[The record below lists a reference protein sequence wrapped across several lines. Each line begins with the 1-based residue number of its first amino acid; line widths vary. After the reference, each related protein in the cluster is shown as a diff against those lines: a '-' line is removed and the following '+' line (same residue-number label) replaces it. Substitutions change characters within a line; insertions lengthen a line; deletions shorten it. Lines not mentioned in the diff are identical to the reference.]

1 MCTASLARLRFEST
15 VLIHVSM
22 LHMLVYYSCV
32 RTNIPHAVYVS
43 YRNANDYG
51 SRMVVPWGQ
60 RNLRVWPDEWIGVG
74 VFLFNIETYF

>member
-1 MCTASLARLRFEST
+1 
-15 VLIHVSM
+15 
-22 LHMLVYYSCV
+22 MLVYCSFV
-32 RTNIPHAVYVS
+32 RTNMPHDVYVS

-51 SRMVVPWGQ
+51 SRMAVPWGH